1 MKIRILTSYI
11 ILILYIG
18 LYENNDNQKYPIIMV
33 YILQCTFKCLFLTI
47 NKHSVFSYSNIIC
60 SYTNLQGNF
69 MFTVLKKNIREKS
82 RFINTLS
89 LATKIVDFIIIDTLV
104 YNSNKQVVE

>member
-1 MKIRILTSYI
+1 
-11 ILILYIG
+11 
-18 LYENNDNQKYPIIMV
+18 MV

-82 RFINTLS
+82 RFINFS
-89 LATKIVDFIIIDTLV
+89 FSIATKKVDSTVINTPVFNYI
-104 YNSNKQVVE
+104 KQVVE